1 MSRARKTH
9 STISLDVSMKLD
21 GTPEIIQDKINGLL
35 ISIDNMEKELEEAML
50 LLCEDTELRK
60 KFQKNAIESIY
71 NKYNVETLARKN
83 EEIYSQLVL
92 N

>member
-1 MSRARKTH
+1 MGKAVIGTN
-9 STISLDVSMKLD
+9 VD
-21 GTPEIIQDKINGLL
+21 GTPEIIHDKKNGIL

-50 LLCEDTELRK
+50 LLCENAELRK